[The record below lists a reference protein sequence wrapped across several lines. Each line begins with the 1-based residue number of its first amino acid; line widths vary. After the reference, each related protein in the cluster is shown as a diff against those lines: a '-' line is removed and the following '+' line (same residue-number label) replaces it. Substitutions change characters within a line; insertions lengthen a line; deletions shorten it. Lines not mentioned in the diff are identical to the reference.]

1 MPESRSEK
9 IARIAADSAFDVI
22 VVGGGINGIGTFR
35 ELALQGLRVLLVE
48 KNDYCSGCSAAPS
61 RMIHGGLRYLEN
73 GEFELVKESLQERDA
88 LLQNAPHMVRP
99 LRTVVPIRTTF
110 SGLLNG
116 AANFFTPA
124 IQTD

>member
-48 KNDYCSGCSAAPS
+48 KNDYCSGVQCGPFKNDPWRAALS
-61 RMIHGGLRYLEN
+61 REWRI
-73 GEFELVKESLQERDA
+73 
-88 LLQNAPHMVRP
+88 
-99 LRTVVPIRTTF
+99 
-110 SGLLNG
+110 
-116 AANFFTPA
+116 
-124 IQTD
+124 